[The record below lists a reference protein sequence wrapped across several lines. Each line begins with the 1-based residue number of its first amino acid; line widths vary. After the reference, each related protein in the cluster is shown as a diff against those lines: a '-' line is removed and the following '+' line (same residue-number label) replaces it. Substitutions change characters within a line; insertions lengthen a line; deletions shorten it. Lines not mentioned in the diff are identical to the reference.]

1 LTDDVHLADVDLK
14 AALTKYL
21 GGKTRQRDL
30 PRCATTKT
38 LTRRLQ
44 ENGAGTGVIHPPDE
58 LLRFILNGRR
68 LPQGAQKVTL
78 RANDDLCLVLLG
90 PLARCADL
98 RGGAKKDTPAF
109 GTTLGGLRQGQ
120 LAWLPTTTTP
130 TATGPAAAVTAPD
143 IPIPIAVSPAPL
155 PLPVPASYPV
165 LAPEDEPLANA
176 ELTTNDGLSLRAHD
190 HASTGSAGRGGGG
203 AAYRYAAASRLRAA
217 GMPEPRSASPPAR
230 TGKKRDGDEC
240 SDLEELQP
248 PPAKLPAVRARP
260 VAKQNADGSWPC
272 MSSRVWG
279 PRTVSNEAR
288 NDLGEIDADGL
299 WRFVN
304 DRQKWRR
311 DRKAVKRGLRDKGLV
326 SLGTRD
332 VGLVSLG
339 TRKAEDPEV
348 KRAWEERHEQ
358 MVQGRR
364 ASRGT
369 QGSAWMRLARL
380 C

>member
-1 LTDDVHLADVDLK
+1 MTDDVHLADVDLK

-90 PLARCADL
+90 PL
-98 RGGAKKDTPAF
+98 RGGAIKKDTPAF

-130 TATGPAAAVTAPD
+130 TATGPAAAVTAPM
-143 IPIPIAVSPAPL
+143 PIPIAVSPAPL
-155 PLPVPASYPV
+155 PLPVPVSYPV
-165 LAPEDEPLANA
+165 FAPEDEPLVFVPEDEPLANA

-203 AAYRYAAASRLRAA
+203 AARPSASAAAATNPNARVGKEKTLR
-217 GMPEPRSASPPAR
+217 S
-230 TGKKRDGDEC
+230 K
-240 SDLEELQP
+240 EEESSHP
-248 PPAKLPAVRARP
+248 
-260 VAKQNADGSWPC
+260 QN
-272 MSSRVWG
+272 
-279 PRTVSNEAR
+279 
-288 NDLGEIDADGL
+288 
-299 WRFVN
+299 
-304 DRQKWRR
+304 
-311 DRKAVKRGLRDKGLV
+311 
-326 SLGTRD
+326 
-332 VGLVSLG
+332 
-339 TRKAEDPEV
+339 
-348 KRAWEERHEQ
+348 
-358 MVQGRR
+358 
-364 ASRGT
+364 
-369 QGSAWMRLARL
+369 
-380 C
+380 